1 MSGIDVDSVAAQAA
15 QAMLRSL
22 AATGKDIASYAQ
34 AEAKKLATSAA
45 DIALLRASGQ
55 INDEEARLQLDI
67 QTHASRAVL
76 EGIEGVSLLGAEE
89 AINAGLSV
97 IGKAIQAATGLAL
110 FA

>member
-1 MSGIDVDSVAAQAA
+1 MSGIDIDAVASQAA
-15 QAMLRSL
+15 QAIVRS
-22 AATGKDIASYAQ
+22 AARTGKDLVSYAQ

-45 DIALLRASGQ
+45 EIATLRVAGQ
-55 INDEEARLQLDI
+55 IDDDDAKFQLDI
-67 QTHASRAVL
+67 QVQASRAVL
-76 EGIEGVSLLGAEE
+76 AGIEGMSMLGAEE